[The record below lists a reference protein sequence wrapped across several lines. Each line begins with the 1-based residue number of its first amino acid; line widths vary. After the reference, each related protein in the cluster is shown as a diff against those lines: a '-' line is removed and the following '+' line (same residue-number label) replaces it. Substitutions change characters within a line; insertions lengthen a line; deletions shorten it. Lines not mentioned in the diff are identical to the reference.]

1 MACDHLLEAPLIYW
15 HPHNMGLI
23 EKRDLT
29 QIPSD
34 GPKIIVEPNFLL
46 QPFQS
51 SHLHEKF
58 IWFSDHFSSKKSLK
72 WFVTDFW
79 IFQFVVIFFW
89 EIQKLLSS
97 KNCRLKTLWFL
108 LRESY
113 SWWLISMRWKF
124 FDSSCLEGNEKYHK
138 I

>member
-1 MACDHLLEAPLIYW
+1 MCLMIAWLYPTELRILFVVTSSRWVGPSLEVLLIHPMVAWSNYMILSLQNGPMINALWHAIIFWKQPHSSIHW

-46 QPFQS
+46 LILQPFQS

-58 IWFSDHFSSKKSLK
+58 HL
-72 WFVTDFW
+72 
-79 IFQFVVIFFW
+79 IFRPFF
-89 EIQKLLSS
+89 
-97 KNCRLKTLWFL
+97 F
-108 LRESY
+108 
-113 SWWLISMRWKF
+113 
-124 FDSSCLEGNEKYHK
+124 
-138 I
+138 